1 MSPVDSHPA
10 DSAAAAG
17 PAPVSRTNARSA
29 NEALWLLDTG
39 GRFEVRPSTLPTP
52 GPGEVVVRVRAVAV
66 NPVDAITGPFRRLVT
81 PWVRHPTV
89 LGSDVAGEIAA
100 VGGGSTRFRVGERV
114 VGYAAG
120 QERLR
125 NNSEEG
131 GFQRY
136 VTVLERVCAELP
148 DTVTFEQA
156 AVLPLGMS
164 TASAGLYEK
173 DQLALPLPTSAPSAR
188 GDVVLVWGASTSVG
202 SNAVQLARASGYT
215 VIATAGR
222 RNHDFV
228 RSLGAEAVFDYRDP
242 EVDRLIVDAI
252 GHRHLAGTMAIGGGA
267 LTHALRIAGR
277 TTGTKNIAS
286 AYPDPLTRLRSLLA
300 RVRGIR
306 VTSIWGGTPVQSP
319 VGPAIFRDFLPVALR
334 SGAFRPAPAP
344 KIVGVGLEQV
354 PRALAALRKGVS
366 ATKLVVTIPAEDITP

>member
-1 MSPVDSHPA
+1 MSPANSHPA
-10 DSAAAAG
+10 DSAVAAG
-17 PAPVSRTNARSA
+17 AAPVSGTNVNAA
-29 NEALWLLDTG
+29 NEALWLLDTR
-39 GRFEVRPSTLPTP
+39 GRFEVRTSTLPTP
-52 GPGEVVVRVRAVAV
+52 GPGQVVVRVRAVAV

-81 PWVRHPTV
+81 PWVRYPTV

-100 VGGGSTRFRVGERV
+100 VGDGTTRFQVGDRV

-125 NNSEEG
+125 NSSEEG

-136 VTVLERVCAELP
+136 VTMLERVCAELP

-156 AVLPLGMS
+156 AVLPLGLS
-164 TASAGLYEK
+164 TAAAGLYEK
-173 DQLALPLPTSAPSAR
+173 DQLALPLPTSSPSPR

-228 RSLGAEAVFDYRDP
+228 RSLGAEAVFDYRDA
-242 EVDRLIVDAI
+242 EVDRQIVEAI
-252 GHRHLAGTMAIGGGA
+252 GHRDLAGTMAIGSGA
-267 LTHALRIAGR
+267 LTHALRIVAR
-277 TTGTKNIAS
+277 TSGTKHIAS
-286 AYPDPLTRLRSLLA
+286 AYPDPLTRSRALLA

-306 VTSIWGGTPVQSP
+306 VTSIWGGTPVQTP
-319 VGPAIFRDFLPVALR
+319 VGPAIFRDFLPVALS
-334 SGAFRPAPAP
+334 SGQFRPAPDP
-344 KIVGVGLEQV
+344 TIVGSGLERV
-354 PRALAALRKGVS
+354 PGALTALRTGVS
-366 ATKLVVTIPAEDITP
+366 ATKLVVTIDPTEITQ